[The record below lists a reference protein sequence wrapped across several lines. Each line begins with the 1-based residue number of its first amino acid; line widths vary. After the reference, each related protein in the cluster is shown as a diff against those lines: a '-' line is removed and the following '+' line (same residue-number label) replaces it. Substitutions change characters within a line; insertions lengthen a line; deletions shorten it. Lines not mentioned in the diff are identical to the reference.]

1 MNADHMNHDHAKAVD
16 LHETRRRFL
25 LAREQAAQCSAERY
39 RAVREL
45 RDWPRLER
53 DVPMP

>member
-1 MNADHMNHDHAKAVD
+1 MHVDPMNRDHAKSVD

-39 RAVREL
+39 RAVRRL
-45 RDWPRLER
+45 RDWPLLER
-53 DVPMP
+53 DVPTP